1 MEEVEEKVKK
11 EEGGRGE
18 TGGQGEDEVG
28 RGGGGK
34 GGLRG
39 LGEEKGEEESEI
51 YWMCIKIYGS

>member
-1 MEEVEEKVKK
+1 MEEIEEKEKK

-28 RGGGGK
+28 RGK

>member
-1 MEEVEEKVKK
+1 MEEVEEKEKK

-28 RGGGGK
+28 RGGGK
-34 GGLRG
+34 EGLRG